1 MYYKPNI
8 SAVTSTPKD
17 VTTAVDQMLTCA
29 INGLDA
35 THAVVVIWKDP
46 AGGAVSDD
54 DNYDLEAGT
63 VDGSGVQ
70 NAVLTVKIA
79 KLAAFVSDSS
89 FTYKCSVT
97 SSQYPASPPSTE
109 VDVVANVV
117 TLGKALYQI
126 KLVGSE
132 TLC

>member
-1 MYYKPNI
+1 MYYERNI

-35 THAVVVIWKDP
+35 THAVVVTWKDP
-46 AGGAVSDD
+46 ADGAVSDD
-54 DNYDLEAGT
+54 DNYDLLAGT

-70 NAVLTVKIA
+70 NAVLTVKVA
-79 KLAAFVSDSS
+79 KLATFDSQTS

-97 SSQYPASPPSTE
+97 SSQYSDSPPSSD

-117 TLGKALYQI
+117 KLGKVLFTI
-126 KLVGSE
+126 HTS
-132 TLC
+132 